1 MIERILISSADRE
14 GLEGLVRNRNTPQKV
29 VWRARIVLLAS
40 DGLTAEAI
48 AAAVGK
54 SLLTVRRWRRRYV
67 AKGVDG
73 LLKDATRPSRVKPL
87 SPEKIKQ
94 VVHMTLH
101 EKPPKATH
109 WSGRSMAAVAGIS
122 YSSVQRIW
130 RAHGLKPHL
139 VKTFKVSR
147 DKHFAA
153 KVEDVVGLYL
163 DPPDKALV
171 LCVDE
176 KSQIQALDRTQPG
189 LPMKKGRAG
198 TMTHDYKRNGTTTL
212 FAALNMLDG
221 KVIGTCMPRHRHR
234 EFLRFLKLIDQQIAE
249 GLDLHLI
256 VDNYATH
263 KTPAVKRWLK
273 AHPRFHLH
281 FTPTSASWLNMVERF
296 FAEITRNRI
305 RRGAFKSVAELKAAI
320 MQYLENHNADPKP
333 FVWTKS
339 ASQILEKV
347 ARAKQTL
354 ESQHYVHRRQ
364 SLACLVRITECCVN
378 GFLPKIV
385 RRGVVFLEA
394 SRKFRNCDD

>member
-1 MIERILISSADRE
+1 M
-14 GLEGLVRNRNTPQKV
+14 
-29 VWRARIVLLAS
+29 LLAS
-40 DGLTAEAI
+40 EGLTAEGI
-48 AAAVGK
+48 AAAVDK
-54 SLLTVRRWRRRYV
+54 SLLTVRRWRRRFV

-87 SPEKIKQ
+87 ASQKIAQ

-101 EKPPKATH
+101 QKPPNATQ
-109 WSGRSMAAVAGIS
+109 WSVRSMAKAAGIS

-130 RAHGLKPHL
+130 QAHGLKPHL
-139 VKTFKVSR
+139 VDTFKISR
-147 DKHFAA
+147 DKNFAA

-221 KVIGTCMPRHRHR
+221 RVIGTCMPRHRHR
-234 EFLRFLKLIDQQIAE
+234 EFLRFLKLIDLRTPA

-263 KTPAVKRWLK
+263 KTPAVRRWLK

-296 FAEITRNRI
+296 FAEITRKRI
-305 RRGAFKSVAELKAAI
+305 RRGAFNSVAELKRVI
-320 MQYLENHNADPKP
+320 LEYLENHNANPKP
-333 FVWTKS
+333 FIWTKS
-339 ASQILEKV
+339 AGQILEKV
-347 ARAKQTL
+347 ARAKQAL
-354 ESQHYVHRRQ
+354 ESQH
-364 SLACLVRITECCVN
+364 
-378 GFLPKIV
+378 
-385 RRGVVFLEA
+385 
-394 SRKFRNCDD
+394 

>member
-1 MIERILISSADRE
+1 
-14 GLEGLVRNRNTPQKV
+14 
-29 VWRARIVLLAS
+29 
-40 DGLTAEAI
+40 
-48 AAAVGK
+48 
-54 SLLTVRRWRRRYV
+54 
-67 AKGVDG
+67 
-73 LLKDATRPSRVKPL
+73 
-87 SPEKIKQ
+87 
-94 VVHMTLH
+94 MTLH
-101 EKPPKATH
+101 ESRRMRPTGACAAWRWRRACPTAVS
-109 WSGRSMAAVAGIS
+109 SGYG
-122 YSSVQRIW
+122 
-130 RAHGLKPHL
+130 AHGLKPHL

-147 DKHFAA
+147 DKNFAA

-163 DPPDKALV
+163 NPPDKALV

-234 EFLRFLKLIDQQIAE
+234 EFLRFLKLIDHQTPAD
-249 GLDLHLI
+249 LDLHLI

-305 RRGAFKSVAELKAAI
+305 RRGAFKSVAELKSAI
-320 MQYLENHNADPKP
+320 MEYLENHNAAPSP
-333 FVWTKS
+333 SSGPSRQAKS
-339 ASQILEKV
+339 SKSRPGETSVKVTTLVSRHVVPAS
-347 ARAKQTL
+347 T
-354 ESQHYVHRRQ
+354 
-364 SLACLVRITECCVN
+364 SLDCAATRGN
-378 GFLPKIV
+378 G
-385 RRGVVFLEA
+385 A
-394 SRKFRNCDD
+394 

>member
-1 MIERILISSADRE
+1 MRKIERISISETDRE
-14 GLEGLVRNRNTPQKV
+14 RLERLVRDRNTPQKV

-40 DGLTAEAI
+40 NGLTAEAI

-54 SLLTVRRWRRRYV
+54 SLLTVRRWRRRYM

-87 SPEKIKQ
+87 SPEKIEQ

-101 EKPPKATH
+101 EKPPNATH
-109 WSGRSMAAVAGIS
+109 WSGRRMAAAVGIS

-139 VKTFKVSR
+139 IKTFKVSR
-147 DKHFAA
+147 DKNFAA

-163 DPPDKALV
+163 NPPDKALV

-189 LPMKKGRAG
+189 LPLKKGRAG
-198 TMTHDYKRNGTTTL
+198 TVTHDYKRNGTTTL

-221 KVIGTCMPRHRHR
+221 RVIGTCMPRHRHR
-234 EFLRFLKLIDQQIAE
+234 EFLRFLKLVDQQTPA

-273 AHPRFHLH
+273 AHARFHLH
-281 FTPTSASWLNMVERF
+281 FIPTSASWLNMVERF

-305 RRGAFKSVAELKAAI
+305 RCGAFKSVAELRSAI
-320 MQYLENHNADPKP
+320 LEYLENHNADPKP
-333 FVWTKS
+333 FTWTKS
-339 ASQILEKV
+339 AGEILEKV
-347 ARAKQTL
+347 ARAKQAL
-354 ESQHYVHRRQ
+354 ESQH
-364 SLACLVRITECCVN
+364 
-378 GFLPKIV
+378 
-385 RRGVVFLEA
+385 
-394 SRKFRNCDD
+394 

>member
-1 MIERILISSADRE
+1 MRKIEQISISEADRE
-14 GLEGLVRNRNTPQKV
+14 RLERLVRDRNTPQKV
-29 VWRARIVLLAS
+29 VWRARIVLLAG
-40 DGLTAEAI
+40 DGLTAEAM
-48 AAAVGK
+48 AAVVGK

-87 SPEKIKQ
+87 AAEKVAQ

-101 EKPPKATH
+101 EKPPNATH
-109 WSGRSMAAVAGIS
+109 WSLRRAAAAAGIS

-130 RAHGLKPHL
+130 QAHGLKPHL

-147 DKHFAA
+147 DKNFAA
-153 KVEDVVGLYL
+153 KVADVVGLYVN
-163 DPPDKALV
+163 PPDKAVV

-176 KSQIQALDRTQPG
+176 KSQIQALNRTQPG

-234 EFLRFLKLIDQQIAE
+234 EFLRFLGLVDQQTPAE
-249 GLDLHLI
+249 LDLHLI

-263 KTPAVKRWLK
+263 KTPAVQRWLK
-273 AHPRFHLH
+273 RHLRFHLH

-296 FAEITRNRI
+296 FAEITRKRI
-305 RRGAFKSVAELKAAI
+305 RRGAFKSVADLKSAI
-320 MQYLENHNADPKP
+320 MEYLENHNADPKP
-333 FVWTKS
+333 FIWTKS
-339 ASQILEKV
+339 AGQILEKV
-347 ARAKQTL
+347 AHAKQAL
-354 ESQHYVHRRQ
+354 KSQH
-364 SLACLVRITECCVN
+364 
-378 GFLPKIV
+378 
-385 RRGVVFLEA
+385 
-394 SRKFRNCDD
+394 

>member
-1 MIERILISSADRE
+1 MRKIERISITAADRE
-14 GLEGLVRNRNTPQKV
+14 RLERLVRDRNTPQKV

-40 DGLTAEAI
+40 DGRTAEAI

-54 SLLTVRRWRRRYV
+54 SLLTVRRWRHRFV

-87 SPEKIKQ
+87 LPEKIEQ

-101 EKPPKATH
+101 AKPPNATH
-109 WSGRSMAAVAGIS
+109 WSVRSMAKAAGIS

-163 DPPDKALV
+163 DPPDRALV
-171 LCVDE
+171 LSLDE

-198 TMTHDYKRNGTTTL
+198 TWTHDYKRHGTTTL
-212 FAALNMLDG
+212 FAALDVATG
-221 KVIGTCMPRHRHR
+221 KVIGQCMKRHRHQQWLK
-234 EFLRFLKLIDQQIAE
+234 FLRAIDRATPKT
-249 GLDLHLI
+249 LDLHLI
-256 VDNYATH
+256 ADNYATH
-263 KTPAVKRWLK
+263 KHPTVKAWL
-273 AHPRFHLH
+273 ARHPRFHMH
-281 FTPTSASWLNMVERF
+281 FTPTSASWLNQVERF
-296 FAEITRNRI
+296 FGLITDNRI
-305 RRGAFKSVAELKAAI
+305 RRGAFNSVTELEAAI
-320 MQYLENHNADPKP
+320 MDYLDQHNAQPKP

-339 ASQILEKV
+339 AGEILEKV
-347 ARAKQTL
+347 ARAKQAL
-354 ESQHYVHRRQ
+354 ESQH
-364 SLACLVRITECCVN
+364 
-378 GFLPKIV
+378 
-385 RRGVVFLEA
+385 
-394 SRKFRNCDD
+394 